1 MRFITTHLRGSRVY
15 PFFIGCLVSLSVA
28 CGANA
33 PDAPIS
39 PDQFASHPSQPVA
52 APAPA
57 QASPGMD
64 PSASSPA
71 LPGGAAAGGSQPAPP
86 PSVPSGPSSTKLP
99 AKTLTRGAT
108 ELAKSG
114 ERPAK
119 PNVLILYT
127 GDMSLQVPE
136 GQIGRSIDEA
146 VSIAERFG
154 GYLGGRTNATVKL
167 KIPSGSFREALTE
180 VEKLGVV
187 GHENINAD
195 DVTAEFHDLE
205 VRLENLKATRKR
217 VEEFLARATTLADM
231 LTVQRELERIAAE
244 MDTISGRLRFLREH
258 TAFSTLTISLT
269 AIAKPT
275 PVVAAEPPPPPPAPP
290 ARTVD
295 LPVPWFATLGIGPL
309 LTLPTK
315 K

>member
-1 MRFITTHLRGSRVY
+1 
-15 PFFIGCLVSLSVA
+15 
-28 CGANA
+28 
-33 PDAPIS
+33 
-39 PDQFASHPSQPVA
+39 
-52 APAPA
+52 
-57 QASPGMD
+57 MD
-64 PSASSPA
+64 PSAGSPG
-71 LPGGAAAGGSQPAPP
+71 LPAGAAAGGSQPAPAP
-86 PSVPSGPSSTKLP
+86 APSIPNGPTSSKLP
-99 AKTLTRGAT
+99 TKNPTRGAT

-119 PNVLILYT
+119 PNVMILYT

-136 GQIGRSIDEA
+136 GQISKSIDEA

-180 VEKLGVV
+180 VEKLGIV

-258 TAFSTLTISLT
+258 TAFSTLTIALT

-309 LTLPTK
+309 LTLPVK

>member
-1 MRFITTHLRGSRVY
+1 MNSPGAPAADPGSLTT
-15 PFFIGCLVSLSVA
+15 PA
-28 CGANA
+28 TPAA
-33 PDAPIS
+33 PNAPIS
-39 PDQFASHPSQPVA
+39 
-52 APAPA
+52 
-57 QASPGMD
+57 
-64 PSASSPA
+64 
-71 LPGGAAAGGSQPAPP
+71 
-86 PSVPSGPSSTKLP
+86 TKVP
-99 AKTLTRGAT
+99 AKSVTRGAT

-119 PNVLILYT
+119 PNVMILYT

-136 GQIGRSIDEA
+136 GEISKSIDEA

-180 VEKLGVV
+180 IEKLGVV

-244 MDTISGRLRFLREH
+244 MDSISGRLRFLREH
-258 TAFSTLTISLT
+258 TAFSTLTISLS
-269 AIAKPT
+269 AIVRPT
-275 PVVAAEPPPPPPAPP
+275 PVVAAQPPPPPPAPP

-309 LTLPTK
+309 LTLPEK